1 MHVLVLTGSPRK
13 TGNSNRLAMEFCRGA
28 VEAGHQ
34 VLHFDLAH
42 MDLHPCLACD
52 HCRRT
57 GGCVQQDDMQLI
69 LPHVVK
75 ADRIVLATPLYYFG
89 FSAQIKM
96 AVDRF
101 YGVNQAMRDHPK
113 QGILLAACGDEER
126 STMDALQAH
135 FQALCT
141 YCHWQNA
148 GQILA
153 TGVYQA
159 GDIEG
164 TAYLD
169 AAFQLGKSLA

>member
-75 ADRIVLATPLYYFG
+75 AA
-89 FSAQIKM
+89 
-96 AVDRF
+96 
-101 YGVNQAMRDHPK
+101 
-113 QGILLAACGDEER
+113 GIEFFR
-126 STMDALQAH
+126 P
-135 FQALCT
+135 FQ
-141 YCHWQNA
+141 
-148 GQILA
+148 
-153 TGVYQA
+153 
-159 GDIEG
+159 
-164 TAYLD
+164 
-169 AAFQLGKSLA
+169 F

>member
-1 MHVLVLTGSPRK
+1 
-13 TGNSNRLAMEFCRGA
+13 
-28 VEAGHQ
+28 
-34 VLHFDLAH
+34 
-42 MDLHPCLACD
+42 
-52 HCRRT
+52 
-57 GGCVQQDDMQLI
+57 MQLI

-75 ADRIVLATPLYYFG
+75 ADGIVLATPLYYFG